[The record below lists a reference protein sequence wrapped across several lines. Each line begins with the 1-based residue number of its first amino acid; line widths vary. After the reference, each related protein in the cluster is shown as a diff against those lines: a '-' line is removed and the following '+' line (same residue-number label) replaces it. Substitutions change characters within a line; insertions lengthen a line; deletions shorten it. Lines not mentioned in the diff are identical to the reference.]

1 MDIQWLDRSSQK
13 EFDFWWHRRL
23 HHERLAIEEGVLA
36 ALDSQGLLDLFE
48 IKSIAGY
55 ENSPTWVSFAAPT
68 VGTILEGLRC
78 MEPAALEIGQSPPWR
93 MGRMHVR
100 RGQITTFEPSQLI
113 SERGRAKYEW
123 LPVAPFT
130 VRVEPDD
137 THTIWWSMVGDQW
150 LRITFE
156 ANERLI
162 ASGAKTVNRGHGT
175 TQYYW
180 TDPTMTMPAFSIP
193 ESVQ

>member
-1 MDIQWLDRSSQK
+1 MDIQFLDRPSQGG
-13 EFDFWWHRRL
+13 FDFWWHRRL
-23 HHERLAIEEGVLA
+23 HGERLAIEEGVLA

-55 ENSPTWVSFAAPT
+55 RNSPTWVSFAAPT
-68 VGTILEGLRC
+68 VDIILEGIKS
-78 MEPAALEIGQSPPWR
+78 MKPTPVEIGQSPPWR
-93 MGRMHVR
+93 MGRMRVR

-113 SERGRAKYEW
+113 SERGRAEYEW

-137 THTIWWSMVGDQW
+137 THTIWWSQVGDHW
-150 LRITFE
+150 LRLAFE
-156 ANERLI
+156 SPGNLVT
-162 ASGAKTVNRGHGT
+162 SGAKQVNRPHGT

-180 TDPTMTMPAFSIP
+180 PDPAMAAPALVIP
-193 ESVQ
+193 EVAQ